1 MGAVHR
7 PALARR
13 SPNERSQMG
22 FRSDDEGGVS
32 AVTSLALA
40 TQRFL
45 AHVVSSPRWSF
56 QHRVAAMLGCA
67 ELPGRSELA
76 GLRPLTRFLI
86 IGLVAWIG
94 LIALVTVL
102 AVASVEMSA
111 INFPSWLGARVSASS
126 SREMRPPSSFEN
138 ILQRP
143 LFSRSRQ
150 AAAAAPVASL
160 PSPSPSPAPV
170 LDPSIAL
177 KGVFING
184 ASAKAFLTSAQN
196 PLGGWFQINDE
207 IAGWRIVAVKPD
219 RIVLDG
225 QNQKLTLPLSNS
237 SAK

>member
-7 PALARR
+7 PATARR
-13 SPNERSQMG
+13 SPNERSEMG
-22 FRSDDEGGVS
+22 FRSDDEGGVT
-32 AVTSLALA
+32 AVTSLALV

-56 QHRVAAMLGCA
+56 QHRVAAMLGCS

-76 GLRPLTRFLI
+76 GLRPSTRFLI

-94 LIALVTVL
+94 LVALVTVL

-111 INFPSWLGARVSASS
+111 ISFPSWLGARVSASS
-126 SREMRPPSSFEN
+126 SREMRPSSSFEN

-160 PSPSPSPAPV
+160 PSPSPAPV
-170 LDPSIAL
+170 LDRNLAL

-196 PLGGWFQINDE
+196 PLGSWFQVNDE
-207 IAGWRIVAVKPD
+207 IVGWRIVAVKPD